1 MVDTVVSKSLIQ
13 RTPINITTGQVA
25 PINNDLN
32 TMHGTVT
39 ANATSAVTVAN
50 TSITAGSVI
59 VFTVKTPAG
68 SPASYAPYVDTITPG
83 TGFTCKSVASDTS
96 VYNYRVIG

>member
-25 PINNDLN
+25 PINNNLAI
-32 TMHGTVT
+32 MHGTVT
-39 ANATSAVTVAN
+39 LNGASQVTVAN
-50 TSITAGSVI
+50 TAITANSVV
-59 VFTVKTPAG
+59 VFTLKTVGGTVGA
-68 SPASYAPYVDTITPG
+68 APVIDTITAG
-83 TGFTCKSVASDTS
+83 TGFTVKVTALDTS